1 MNRPRIT
8 VRRLMILVGVLAV
21 VMFAVRCYRVR
32 EYAQRR
38 LAELDQDKRMTELLL
53 RLRNEGIER
62 EKWLYRSPEV
72 SRLWNEDLL
81 RVRLKTRAF
90 EHVVR
95 HPWHALPYD
104 EEVGLT
110 RYEKMASNGQ

>member
-1 MNRPRIT
+1 
-8 VRRLMILVGVLAV
+8 MILVAVLAV

-38 LAELDQDKRMTELLL
+38 LAELDQDKRMIESVL
-53 RLRNEGIER
+53 RLRDEQFER
-62 EKWLYRSPEV
+62 EKWLARSPDV

-90 EHVVR
+90 EHVLR
-95 HPWHALPYD
+95 HPWHALPYG

-110 RYEKMASNGQ
+110 RYEKMARNGQ